1 MAAPRLRLDSLS
13 PHLRAALAAQ
23 APAPAARPRKA
34 VKVPKAESP
43 LVARL
48 RLQIRVEGLPEPR
61 TELEFH
67 PSREWRLDLA
77 WPDRMLAVEVDGG
90 VWTRGRHLRPKGY
103 IEDCVKLNS
112 ALLLGWRVLRFP
124 GDHVEDGT
132 AIRFLREALANGGGL
147 GLTS

>member
-1 MAAPRLRLDSLS
+1 M
-13 PHLRAALAAQ
+13 
-23 APAPAARPRKA
+23 
-34 VKVPKAESP
+34 PKAESP